1 MKFSHK
7 TLIVASI
14 AIVAIQFIQPR
25 KNESKLITE
34 ADFLKTSNPPD
45 NVRKLFRNACYD
57 CHSNNT
63 AYPWYTYLQPVGWIM
78 KNHINEGKEEL
89 NFSEFWNYSRRKQI
103 SKLNSI
109 ANSIEDDIMPLPSYQ
124 LMHKEAKLSDSEK
137 KLMISWVENLKNS
150 LSGN

>member
-34 ADFLKTSNPPD
+34 ADFLKTNSLTD
-45 NVRKLFRNACYD
+45 SIGSLFRNACYD

-63 AYPWYTYLQPVGWIM
+63 VYPWYTYLQPVGWIM

-109 ANSIEDDIMPLPSYQ
+109 ANSIEDDIMPLQSYQ
-124 LMHKEAKLSDSEK
+124 LMHKEAKLSGSEK
-137 KLMISWVENLKNS
+137 KLMISWVENLKDS